1 MTYLFIFDQNIVD
14 VYKNTKLGHKNNEH
28 PVKTPSEV
36 HSVENV
42 YTFTSPLVPGKTI
55 IKNDFPRMIYVRSAG
70 IRWLSQEC
78 LR

>member
-14 VYKNTKLGHKNNEH
+14 VYKNTKLGYKNNEH

-42 YTFTSPLVPGKTI
+42 YTFTSSLVPGKTI
-55 IKNDFPRMIYVRSAG
+55 IKNNFPRMIYVRSAG